1 MMVGKFLRKRQ
12 RLSGGSYRGQ
22 TQQSL
27 TYRERQ
33 LKRGALALAFIV
45 LLVGVT
51 KRLTTSSDMRSFDTD
66 GVVAENTIIA
76 EIGFQSEDIAST
88 RETREAAAG
97 KVPDVFRVNDE
108 AVRSQLARFE
118 SMVGELR
125 GQREALEA
133 AIREE
138 LKPGV
143 REQAL
148 AATVSRVVKA
158 HAENLIATSQSLG
171 AVGDASLLTAW
182 LMPKPDWVRA
192 VASGKAEGKEGRP
205 VPLEFANLDQLTRI
219 AKSGLEFV
227 LSFGVLKPGE
237 TGSGFSSKASD
248 RHILVL
254 RESPV
259 AGQFEEEE
267 IPLTQALKLDDA
279 RDALKERIAKAD
291 EGLQAVAGD
300 TVADRVTMQ
309 DAAEELAQVC
319 LADTLR
325 FDDEETR
332 VRRETARISV
342 EPVMKE
348 FVPGEEIIRRGVK
361 WTPQS
366 RLDVRTY
373 MAEKS
378 RFDKQTVNVVGTLLG
393 HMILVGIILGGLERA
408 LPILAPK
415 RKMPLRDFT
424 LVLLV
429 LCATVLIGRV
439 IAYFDDSG
447 FLVPAAAAAILLA
460 ILTNARLAGL
470 VSLLIAMLVSIQ
482 FDNSWRAMVILCTM
496 SFTGILSITVVRR
509 RSDMGS
515 AAVKATLAGVLAM
528 VGLALAQDSLF
539 SEATFRGLVAIALNG
554 LICLFIV
561 PGLLSPLE
569 RLFGITTDIQLLEY
583 SDLNNHILS
592 RLAMEVPATYAH
604 SLMLGQLAEAA
615 ADAIGANGLLARV
628 CAYYHDIGKLR
639 RPEYFVE
646 NQTGTNVHDG
656 LSPRLSAR
664 AIASHVSEG
673 AEMARSLRLPKPL
686 IDAIYEHHGTCLI
699 SFFYQEAVAQQ
710 KHGGVIEADFRY
722 PGPRPRSRETAIL
735 MICDAV
741 ESAVRTLKNPN
752 EERVRELID
761 KIISNRASDRQFDE
775 SDLTLKDL
783 DTIADVLTRRILT
796 SQHRRIT
803 YPDQTPKPEASNVIA
818 LSGGQDK

>member
-1 MMVGKFLRKRQ
+1 MNFPKFMRRRQ
-12 RLSGGSYRGQ
+12 RLSGGSYRA
-22 TQQSL
+22 QSAQAL

-33 LKRGALALAFIV
+33 LKLGALALAFVV
-45 LLVGVT
+45 LLLGVT
-51 KRLTTSSDMRSFDTD
+51 KRLNTASDITDIDTT
-66 GVVAENTIIA
+66 GAVAELTIIA

-88 RETREAAAG
+88 REAKEAAAG
-97 KVPDVFRVNDE
+97 KVPDVFRVNEE
-108 AVRSQLARFE
+108 AVKAQLARFDA
-118 SMVGELR
+118 MVGELKAQR
-125 GQREALEA
+125 EGLEEAIREAL
-133 AIREE
+133 R
-138 LKPGV
+138 PGV

-148 AATVSRVVKA
+148 SATVSRAVKA
-158 HAENLIATSQSLG
+158 YAETLIGSSQALG
-171 AVGDASLLTAW
+171 AVGDANLLTTW
-182 LMPKPDWVRA
+182 LMPKPEWVSDA
-192 VASGKAEGKEGRP
+192 ANGKGAEKGERP
-205 VPLEFANLDQLTRI
+205 TPLEFANLEQLTRI
-219 AKSGLEFV
+219 GKSGLEYV
-227 LSFGVLKPGE
+227 LNYGVLKPGE
-237 TGSGFSSKASD
+237 TGSGFSSKAAD

-254 RESPV
+254 RERPV
-259 AGQFEEEE
+259 AGQIDEEE
-267 IPLTQALKLDDA
+267 ILLSQALTFEEA
-279 RDALKERIAKAD
+279 RSVLKERIAKAD
-291 EGLQAVAGD
+291 EGLRAVAGD
-300 TVADRVTMQ
+300 TEADRVTLQ
-309 DAAEELAQVC
+309 DAAEELAQLC
-319 LADTLR
+319 FADTLR

-342 EPVMKE
+342 EPVTKE
-348 FVPGEEIIRRGVK
+348 FVPGEEIVRRGIK

-378 RFDKQTVNVVGTLLG
+378 RFDKQTANVLGTILG
-393 HMILVGIILGGLERA
+393 HMILVGIILAGLERA

-415 RKMPLRDFT
+415 RQMPLRDFM
-424 LVLLV
+424 LVLLM
-429 LCATVLIGRV
+429 LCSTILIGRV
-439 IAYFDDSG
+439 ISYFDDSG

-470 VSLLIAMLVSIQ
+470 VSLLIAMLSSIQ
-482 FDNSWRAMVILCTM
+482 FDNSWRAMLILCTM

-615 ADAIGANGLLARV
+615 ADIVGANGLLARV

-646 NQTGTNVHDG
+646 NQTGANVHDG

-741 ESAVRTLKNPN
+741 ESAVRTLKSPN

-761 KIISNRASDRQFDE
+761 RIISNRASDRQFDE

-783 DTIADVLTRRILT
+783 DTIAEVLTRRIMT

>member
-1 MMVGKFLRKRQ
+1 MIFGKYLRKRQ
-12 RLSGGSYRGQ
+12 RLSGGTYRGQ
-22 TQQSL
+22 SQQSL

-45 LLVGVT
+45 LLLGVT
-51 KRLTTSSDMRSFDTD
+51 KRLTTTSEIRVPDKD
-66 GVVAENTIIA
+66 GIPADETIIA
-76 EIGFQSEDIAST
+76 EIGFQSEDTAST
-88 RETREAAAG
+88 REAREAAAS

-108 AVRSQLARFE
+108 AVRSQLERFDA
-118 SMVGELR
+118 MVSELKAQREGLEAELR
-125 GQREALEA
+125 DQ
-133 AIREE
+133 

-148 AATVSRVVKA
+148 NATLSRVVKA
-158 HAENLIATSQSLG
+158 HAESLIASSQSLS
-171 AVGDASLLTAW
+171 AIGDANLLATW
-182 LMPKPDWVRA
+182 LMPKPEWVRSVISA
-192 VASGKAEGKEGRP
+192 KGDEGNSRP
-205 VPLEFANLDQLTRI
+205 TPMEFANLDQLTRI
-219 AKSGLEFV
+219 AKSGLEYV
-227 LSFGVLKPGE
+227 LSYGILKPGE
-237 TGSGFSSKASD
+237 TGSGFSSKTSD
-248 RHILVL
+248 RQILVL
-254 RESPV
+254 RERPL

-267 IPLTQALKLDDA
+267 IPLNQALKLGEA
-279 RDALKERIAKAD
+279 RDTLKERIAKAD
-291 EGLQAVAGD
+291 EGLQSVAGD
-300 TVADRVTMQ
+300 AAADRVSIQ
-309 DAAEELAQVC
+309 DAAEEVAQLC

-348 FVPGEEIIRRGVK
+348 FVPGEEIIRLGVK
-361 WTPQS
+361 WTPQT
-366 RLDVRTY
+366 RLDVQTY
-373 MAEKS
+373 LAEKS
-378 RFDKQTVNVVGTLLG
+378 RFDKQTANVLGTFLG

-415 RKMPLRDFT
+415 RKMPLRDFM

-429 LCATVLIGRV
+429 LCATILIGRV

-447 FLVPAAAAAILLA
+447 FLVPAMAAAILLA

-482 FDNSWRAMVILCTM
+482 FDNNWRAMVILCTM

-515 AAVKATLAGVLAM
+515 AAVKATIVGILAM
-528 VGLALAQDSLF
+528 VGIALAQDSLF
-539 SEATFRGLVAIALNG
+539 SEATFRGLLAIALNG
-554 LICLFIV
+554 LVCLFIV

-646 NQTGTNVHDG
+646 NQTGANVHDG

-752 EERVRELID
+752 EERIRELID
-761 KIISNRASDRQFDE
+761 RIISNRASDRQFDE

-783 DTIADVLTRRILT
+783 DTIAEVLTRRIMT

-803 YPDQTPKPEASNVIA
+803 YPDQTPKPEATNVIA